1 MYKVFVIM
9 PVYESPL
16 SRTAPAIPLK
26 PFGEVGRKPYNNDKP
41 VPSRALAMY
50 LNTLALDLSIEL
62 EQWLQHGIPIPE
74 HPPLEEV
81 GQSLG
86 DLILHVNASR
96 DRKDIVE
103 LLQCSL
109 FGLRYPEENHDQSN
123 EVQSAT

>member
-9 PVYESPL
+9 SVYELPL
-16 SRTAPAIPLK
+16 SITAPAIPLK
-26 PFGEVGRKPYNNDKP
+26 PFGEVGGKLYNNDKP

-62 EQWLQHGIPIPE
+62 EQWLQHGILIPE